1 MNFTNFM
8 NLVTKHLPVLSLIL
22 SAIVAWLIVP
32 LTDGFP
38 FVPFFL
44 FFSILGSLVF
54 LIRKDRSWFDVMLYL
69 GILILSCFLLIR
81 ANEVI
86 LLIDLFFIII
96 FGSLLILPIA
106 RDHALMT
113 LLLTP
118 LSVIVNTLNGRNI
131 FPYSWKKLD
140 SIKRGDKMKQYLPT
154 ILVTLLFL
162 GISTPLLASANPFFN
177 TLIQNVL
184 NFFNLTSFM
193 RYFTAEELVL
203 NVIRVFAFAVLAYGI
218 PRVISLS
225 SEGGRRRTVNLSLPV
240 NYLIPKIAM
249 GILLV
254 LFFITQA
261 QLYFATPDSLQ
272 SMGYTNSRL
281 TNEVFFQVT
290 LVAFIIFILTYLDTR
305 RNSWNKK
312 LTYILLLEA
321 FFLIGIAFKSVI
333 DYSFLWGLTQKRLW
347 GYATMSWLTG
357 AMVLFLY
364 YYSKKI
370 PILPFFR
377 LIITLTVLV
386 LVGINILNFDYLI
399 AHYSQARTPSGTDY
413 VYLAR
418 LSPDTH
424 YYKETLTNLID
435 HVEKSSTLEHEK
447 VNAAFKILRKID
459 SLKRKYSSNVPINSL
474 NLAEYQEY
482 LRVSDINTDSYR
494 KKLFDREQKFDPPE
508 SSHQSPSDTE
518 GR

>member
-1 MNFTNFM
+1 M
-8 NLVTKHLPVLSLIL
+8 NLITKHLPVLSLIL

-38 FVPFFL
+38 LVPFFL
-44 FFSILGSLVF
+44 FFTILGSLVF

-106 RDHALMT
+106 REHALTT

-131 FPYSWKKLD
+131 FPYSRKKLD
-140 SIKRGDKMKQYLPT
+140 SIKRGDKIKQYLPT
-154 ILVTLLFL
+154 ILVTLLLL
-162 GISTPLLASANPFFN
+162 GITTPLLASANPFFN
-177 TLIQNVL
+177 TLLQNVL

-193 RYFTAEELVL
+193 RFFTAEELVH
-203 NVIRVFAFAVLAYGI
+203 NVIRLFAFAVLAYGI

-225 SEGGRRRTVNLSLPV
+225 SEGGRRSAVNLSLPV

-272 SMGYTNSRL
+272 SMGYSNSRL

-305 RNSWNKK
+305 RNSWHKK

-357 AMVLFLY
+357 ALIIFIYQYINQVPKLR
-364 YYSKKI
+364 
-370 PILPFFR
+370 FFR
-377 LIITLTVLV
+377 QIITFTILV
-386 LVGINILNFDYLI
+386 LIGINIANFDFLI
-399 AHYSQARTPSGTDY
+399 AHYSKVRTQSGTDY
-413 VYLAR
+413 VYLAS
-418 LSPDTH
+418 LSPDAS
-424 YYKETLTNLID
+424 YYKETLSELDRQIG
-435 HVEKSSTLEHEK
+435 SSSVPKMDK
-447 VNAAFKILRKID
+447 VNAEYKILRKID
-459 SLKRKYSSNVPINSL
+459 SLKHKYSSNVPINSL